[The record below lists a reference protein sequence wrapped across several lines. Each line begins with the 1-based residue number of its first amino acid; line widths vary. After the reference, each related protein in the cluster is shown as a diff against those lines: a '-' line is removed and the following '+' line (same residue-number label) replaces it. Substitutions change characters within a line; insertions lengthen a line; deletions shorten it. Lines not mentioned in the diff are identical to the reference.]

1 MPRVDIR
8 TGLFEKQ
15 DFLRLLTAEV
25 DDALRDGR
33 PYAVLAVVPQH
44 FPNEDMS
51 DVVKIAASCVRDLV
65 RDGDLAGHVD
75 DQIMAIGLFNGDR
88 TAAAIL
94 SQRLQGDLR
103 LRSFH
108 LRSTNWETGVA
119 CIIDDGK
126 SATDLLDAAI
136 IAARMRRR
144 RLAGL
149 V

>member
-1 MPRVDIR
+1 MPKVDIR

-25 DDALRDGR
+25 DDALREGR

-44 FPNEDMS
+44 FPNEDMT
-51 DVVKIAASCVRDLV
+51 DVVRIAASCVRDLV

-75 DQIMAIGLFNGDR
+75 DEIMAIGLFNGDR

-94 SQRLQGDLR
+94 SQRLQSDLR

-119 CIIDDGK
+119 CVVDDGK
-126 SATDLLDAAI
+126 SANDLLDTAI
-136 IAARMRRR
+136 SAARNRRR

>member
-1 MPRVDIR
+1 MPKVDIR

-25 DDALRDGR
+25 DDALREGR

-44 FPNEDMS
+44 FPNEDMT
-51 DVVKIAASCVRDLV
+51 DVVRIAASCVRDLV

-75 DQIMAIGLFNGDR
+75 DEIMAIGLFNGDR

-94 SQRLQGDLR
+94 SQRLQSDLR

-119 CIIDDGK
+119 CIVDDGK
-126 SATDLLDAAI
+126 NANDLLDAAI
-136 IAARMRRR
+136 SAARNRRR

>member
-1 MPRVDIR
+1 MPKVDIR

-25 DDALRDGR
+25 DDALREGR
-33 PYAVLAVVPQH
+33 PYAILAVVPQH
-44 FPNEDMS
+44 FPNEDMT
-51 DVVKIAASCVRDLV
+51 DVVRIAASCVRDLV

-75 DQIMAIGLFNGDR
+75 DEIVAIGLFNGDR
-88 TAAAIL
+88 TAAAVL
-94 SQRLQGDLR
+94 SQRLQGELR

-119 CIIDDGK
+119 CIVDDGK
-126 SATDLLDAAI
+126 SANELLDAAI
-136 IAARMRRR
+136 SAARNRRR

-149 V
+149 A

>member
-1 MPRVDIR
+1 MAKVDIN

-15 DFLRLLTAEV
+15 DFLHLLSAEV
-25 DDALRDGR
+25 DDALREGR
-33 PYAVLAVVPQH
+33 PYAILAVVPQH
-44 FPNEDMS
+44 FPDEDMS

-65 RDGDLAGHVD
+65 RDGDLAGHAD
-75 DQIMAIGLFNGDR
+75 GEIMAIGLFNGDR
-88 TAAAIL
+88 TAANIL

-119 CIIDDGK
+119 CLHDDGK
-126 SATDLLDAAI
+126 SASELLEGAI